1 MPFFDT
7 EKCASTVFDSP
18 LRQILEKY
26 DRKANALKMIGF
38 AVIIAGIFTFFI
50 ESIESPVH
58 FFIIFAGVFILGIS
72 GRGRRTFFRTVIIP
86 ELLKQSMPS
95 LKYQPHSGI
104 SRTKF
109 SSYRLFPSF
118 DRYDSEDKL
127 SGKLGNTTFTAAE
140 VHIEKEQNS
149 KNGKTYRTIFRGILF
164 IADFNKELNSRTVVL
179 PDTAERCF
187 GKLIGNFFQQMNFTK
202 GSLVKLEN
210 PEFEKHFAVYSC
222 SQIEARYIL
231 TPQMM
236 ERLVRLRNKY
246 KAKIR
251 LLFENDHAI
260 IAIPKSSGWLEP
272 PFFGSLARLDVLKNI
287 LVEIEDVLSII
298 DDLDLNTRIWTKK

>member
-95 LKYQPHSGI
+95 LKFSIINI
-104 SRTKF
+104 SLKMFVSSNCIF
-109 SSYRLFPSF
+109 SI
-118 DRYDSEDKL
+118 
-127 SGKLGNTTFTAAE
+127 T
-140 VHIEKEQNS
+140 
-149 KNGKTYRTIFRGILF
+149 
-164 IADFNKELNSRTVVL
+164 
-179 PDTAERCF
+179 
-187 GKLIGNFFQQMNFTK
+187 
-202 GSLVKLEN
+202 
-210 PEFEKHFAVYSC
+210 
-222 SQIEARYIL
+222 
-231 TPQMM
+231 
-236 ERLVRLRNKY
+236 
-246 KAKIR
+246 KIR
-251 LLFENDHAI
+251 
-260 IAIPKSSGWLEP
+260 
-272 PFFGSLARLDVLKNI
+272 
-287 LVEIEDVLSII
+287 
-298 DDLDLNTRIWTKK
+298 